1 MTQIKEALR
10 DFNPWWL
17 GKFTVAFKER
27 DLYAHIQKFL
37 SLPQILAFT
46 GLRRVGKTTLLLK
59 IVADSI
65 ANGFDPK
72 NIIYFSFD
80 EFKTIDIR
88 SVIKEYEEVLETDF
102 TKGQY
107 ILLLD
112 EMQKLK
118 GWEEQVKSMYDVF
131 GKRVKII
138 ISGSESLFIKKKA
151 KETLA
156 GRLFEFTVDL
166 LTFNEFLS
174 FKEIKWTPI
183 NLHERELI
191 RLFHEFTLTLGFPEL
206 VHINDREI
214 MKKYINEGIVKKVI
228 YQDIPKLFE
237 IKNITVIESL
247 LNIFMEEPGQIIDL
261 AELAKEL
268 KISRQTLAN
277 YLTYLEDSFLLRKVY
292 NFSRN
297 KRKVERKLKK
307 YYPTIISPHLLYK
320 EDVTS
325 KSKVFEWLI
334 VNQLKAEFFWRD
346 PYKHEVD
353 IVIVDKE
360 IVPIEVKYGKI
371 EVDGLVAF
379 MNKFHVGKGIVMSYK
394 DEEERTVD
402 TKTIVI
408 VPAYKYLLRTSAQ
421 G

>member
-17 GKFTVAFKER
+17 EKFTVAFKER
-27 DLYAHIQKFL
+27 DVYTQIQKFL
-37 SLPQILAFT
+37 PLPHILAFT

-65 ANGFDPK
+65 AKGFDPK
-72 NIIYFSFD
+72 NIMYFSFD

-88 SVIKEYEEVLETDF
+88 SVIKEYEEMLEKEF
-102 TKGQY
+102 KEGQY

-112 EMQKLK
+112 EIQKLK
-118 GWEEQVKSMYDVF
+118 GWEEQVKSMYDIF

-156 GRLFEFTVDL
+156 GRLFEFKVDL

-174 FKEIKWTPI
+174 FKEIKLTPI
-183 NLHERELI
+183 NLHEKELL
-191 RLFHEFTLTLGFPEL
+191 RVFNEFTLTFGFPEL
-206 VHINDREI
+206 VNIKDREI
-214 MKKYINEGIVKKVI
+214 IKKYVDEGIVKKVI
-228 YQDIPKLFE
+228 YQDLPKLFE
-237 IKNITVIESL
+237 IKEIAVIESL

-261 AELAKEL
+261 TELAKEL

-297 KRKVERKLKK
+297 KRKVERKLKR
-307 YYPTIISPHLLYK
+307 YYPTILSTNLLYK
-320 EDVTS
+320 EDILS

-353 IVIVDKE
+353 IVVNDKE
-360 IVPIEVKYGKI
+360 IIPIEVKYGKI
-371 EVDGLVAF
+371 DIDGLVAF
-379 MNKFHVGKGIVMSYK
+379 MNKFHVDKGIVLSYK
-394 DEEERTVD
+394 DEEKRKVD
-402 TKTIVI
+402 TKTIAI
-408 VPAYKYLLRTSAQ
+408 IPAYKYLLRAI
-421 G
+421 